1 MSTPAT
7 PDDDRSPQASPVGGE
22 VVLTEV
28 TVRAGHWREVLESDP
43 GTDGASSADGPG
55 DDGARGG
62 GPTVD
67 AVVLAIGPSGPGER
81 ADEIAERYGIDLR
94 AELAG
99 DRTEGGP
106 AAKADTEAEPAAESA
121 PASAPAK
128 APAAPAAPSATPG
141 PGRPGTV
148 TRIPLPRTLPGVEV
162 PWSDL
167 PATLLVVST
176 GETERDLRKAG
187 FAVGRALAGKARALV
202 VADVNL
208 APELWAAWAAGLW
221 RQAFRLPSLART
233 PGGRGPVDA
242 VDLVGAGTEE
252 DLAPALRTARE
263 SVAATHRARLLTATR
278 SNVKNPQWMAR
289 AAQQLVAELPDSVR
303 ARVHVDVQ
311 DEARLAERGAGAI
324 LAVGGGSPTPP
335 RLVTVTYRPEGTG
348 EHGEG
353 RSSGRRIALVGK
365 GITFDS
371 GGISKKPTSGM
382 VTMSTDMAGS
392 ATVLAAVLA
401 AARLGLRHTVTAVL
415 PLAENAF
422 GGASYR
428 PGDVVR
434 TLSGT
439 TVEIGNTDAEGRL
452 VLADGM
458 AHAIEVADPEIIVD
472 VATLTGAARI
482 GLGTTHSALF
492 ATDGELADS
501 LRAAGSAAGEEAW
514 RLPMRAEAEAALR
527 SDVADVRQTPRGDV
541 HGVGG
546 TIFAAMFLRR
556 FTGGRRWAHLDI
568 AGTGRSTGSGDG
580 LPAGAPTGVGA
591 ALLTRWLENLD

>member
-7 PDDDRSPQASPVGGE
+7 PDDDRSPQTSPVGGE
-22 VVLTEV
+22 VVLPEV
-28 TVRAGHWREVLESDP
+28 AVRAGRWREVLVSDP
-43 GTDGASSADGPG
+43 GADGASSADGPG
-55 DDGARGG
+55 ADGARTEA
-62 GPTVD
+62 PAVD

-99 DRTEGGP
+99 DRSEGGP
-106 AAKADTEAEPAAESA
+106 AATADTEAGPAAESA
-121 PASAPAK
+121 PASAPEN
-128 APAAPAAPSATPG
+128 APAPDGSSSATSAPSG
-141 PGRPGTV
+141 PGKPGTI
-148 TRIPLPRTLPGVEV
+148 TRVPLPRTLPGVEV

-176 GETERDLRKAG
+176 GETERDLRNAG
-187 FAVGRALAGKARALV
+187 FAVGRALGGRARALV
-202 VADVNL
+202 LADVDVS
-208 APELWAAWAAGLW
+208 PELWAAWAAGLW
-221 RQAFRLPSLART
+221 RQAFRLPTLART
-233 PGGRGPVDA
+233 PGGRRPVGE
-242 VDLVGAGTEE
+242 VDLVDAGTED
-252 DLAPALRTARE
+252 DLA
-263 SVAATHRARLLTATR
+263 VAATHRARLLTATR

-289 AAQQLVAELPDSVR
+289 AAQQLVAELPVHVR
-303 ARVHVDVQ
+303 ARVSVDVQ

-335 RLVTVTYRPEGTG
+335 RLVTVTYRPEVA
-348 EHGEG
+348 
-353 RSSGRRIALVGK
+353 RSDGKGGSGGRRIALVGK

-382 VTMSTDMAGS
+382 LTMSTDMAGS

-401 AARLGLRHTVTAVL
+401 AARLGVRHTVTAVL

-501 LRAAGSAAGEEAW
+501 LRAAGAAAGEEAW

-568 AGTGRSTGSGDG
+568 AGTGRSTGRGDG